1 MSCEA
6 VNEVVMA
13 NRSDWHLLEPANTPG
28 TFEAVSLMWR
38 RCADFHRGPGRNF
51 TPYQRPDVWQQ
62 PDPFTP
68 STAWH
73 WGAVHV
79 WTVWHRPL
87 VLTSLVAHPSGRGHV
102 KPRVDGGSGA
112 PDKRVAGVGHRSTG
126 DADL

>member
-6 VNEVVMA
+6 VTEVVMA

-28 TFEAVSLMWR
+28 HVAAVALMRR

-79 WTVWHRPL
+79 WHCFCPTAAMRP
-87 VLTSLVAHPSGRGHV
+87 G
-102 KPRVDGGSGA
+102 KPRTFLL
-112 PDKRVAGVGHRSTG
+112 RHQTG
-126 DADL
+126 LFNQLPLQ